1 LTERLPSK
9 LEATALMRQVESGGG
24 FATVAKRGDPD
35 SGALILLV
43 ATRGRN
49 VALVER
55 RMGPDF
61 DYRWTITAR
70 ADEADPEKFL
80 ESMRNVT
87 RFDPDCWLIELD
99 IPDAERFIAETI
111 ASA

>member
-1 LTERLPSK
+1 
-9 LEATALMRQVESGGG
+9 MRQVESAGG
-24 FATVAKRGDPD
+24 FATIAKRGDPD
-35 SGALILLV
+35 RGALILLI
-43 ATRGRN
+43 AERGRN
-49 VALVER
+49 VALIER
-55 RMGPDF
+55 RMGADF

-70 ADEADPEKFL
+70 HNPAEPEKFL
-80 ESMRNVT
+80 ESMRNAT

>member
-43 ATRGRN
+43 ATRGRD

-61 DYRWTITAR
+61 DYRWTIR
-70 ADEADPEKFL
+70 QIPKSSSNRCEMPL
-80 ESMRNVT
+80 GLT
-87 RFDPDCWLIELD
+87 R
-99 IPDAERFIAETI
+99 IAG
-111 ASA
+111 

>member
-1 LTERLPSK
+1 MTERLPAK
-9 LEATALMRQVESGGG
+9 LEATALMRQIESQGG

-35 SGALILLV
+35 RGALILLV
-43 ATRGRN
+43 GTRGRN
-49 VALVER
+49 VALIER

-70 ADEADPEKFL
+70 PDASEPEKFL
-80 ESMRNVT
+80 ESMRNST

-99 IPDAERFIAETI
+99 IADAEQFIAETI